1 MSIPVTTY
9 EEMDK
14 SRATYQKAYRE
25 YKKTYFNFLSTVL
38 EEAGFLNKLVELK
51 DSDIRGQ
58 FKVDDNPYTTQPYE
72 IKFFPCR
79 KSDGQ
84 ISLKSKYIGKI
95 RPWQE
100 NTLVQQ
106 LKDVAEVVGDLP

>member
-14 SRATYQKAYRE
+14 SRTTYQESYRQ
-25 YKKTYFNFLSTVL
+25 YKKSYFNFLNTVL
-38 EEAGFLNKLVELK
+38 EETGFRDKLVQLK
-51 DSDIRGQ
+51 DTNIRGQ
-58 FKVDDNPYTTQPYE
+58 FRVDDNPYTSQPYE

-84 ISLKSKYIGKI
+84 ISLKSKYLNNI
-95 RPWQE
+95 RPWDE
-100 NTLVQQ
+100 KTLVEQ
-106 LKDVAEVVGDLP
+106 LKNIAEVVGDLP